1 MKGRRRSVAWLTA
14 LLVAILVAWGGV
26 TYLGRQRPAGDCA
39 GPVTLRIAAAP
50 AIAAAVTG
58 VAAQGPD
65 PCYRVEVTARES
77 ATVAEHQS
85 DAHVWLPESTFW
97 LRRARSLGAF
107 EAPDRGTPV
116 ASSPVVIALTEQLAR
131 RLGWPARKVTW
142 SRLFGGDDVPVGLPD
157 PASDPLGLSAVL
169 AVRTLTAREKSP
181 RAANVAALRRISPNT
196 VTRAADLY
204 RSAAKKAFVTSE
216 LALRQHRGPKLVEST
231 PDIEVPALD
240 FPYAVLPA
248 APEAERQAAAKFLL
262 TLLAPDGQRVLA
274 AEGFRGP
281 AAATLPG
288 DDDLVEALTAWT
300 GVHLSARMLG
310 VLDVSG
316 SMEQRVG
323 GQTRLSATVTAIQQ
337 GVGLMLDTSEVGFW
351 TFSTELDG
359 DRDYRVLLSPAPLG
373 EGQQRRRLVNELG
386 QVRAK
391 PRGGTGL
398 YDTTLAAYREAR
410 QNWTAGRINVVV
422 ILTDGENEDD
432 RSITKSELKSELG
445 KLADPRRPLPVIYV
459 GIGDGVNQDELTEI
473 SKVTGGRAFL
483 SRNPSGIRQIFF
495 TALAELSCQPPA
507 CSR

>member
-1 MKGRRRSVAWLTA
+1 MKSRRSVAWLTA
-14 LLVAILVAWGGV
+14 LLVAILAAWGGV
-26 TYLGRQRPAGDCA
+26 AYLGRQQPAGDCA

-58 VAAQGPD
+58 VATRRPD
-65 PCYRVEVTARES
+65 PCYRVEVAARES
-77 ATVAEHQS
+77 AAVAEHQS

-116 ASSPVVIALTEQLAR
+116 ASSPVVVALAEQLAR

-142 SRLFGGDDVPVGLPD
+142 SRLFGGDGVPVGLPD
-157 PASDPLGLSAVL
+157 PASDPLGLATVL

-181 RAANVAALRRISPNT
+181 QAANVAALRRISPNT

-216 LALRQHRGPKLVEST
+216 QALRQHGGQKLVEAA
-231 PDIEVPALD
+231 PDIDVPALD

-262 TLLAPDGQRVLA
+262 TLLAPDGQHAFQA
-274 AEGFRGP
+274 AGFRGP
-281 AAATLPG
+281 AAAALPG
-288 DDDLVEALTAWT
+288 DDDLVAALTAWT

-323 GQTRLSATVTAIQQ
+323 NQTRLSATVTAIQQ
-337 GVGLMLDTSEVGFW
+337 GVGLMLGTSEVGFW

-359 DRDYRVLLSPAPLG
+359 DRDYRVLMPPAPLS
-373 EGQQRRRLVNELG
+373 EQRQRLVTALG

-410 QNWTAGRINVVV
+410 RNWTAGRINVVV

-432 RSITKSELKSELG
+432 RSITKADLKKELAR
-445 KLADPRRPLPVIYV
+445 LADPRRPLPIIYV
-459 GIGDGVNQDELTEI
+459 GIGDGVSQIELTEI
-473 SKVTGGRAFL
+473 SKITGGRAFL
-483 SRNPSGIRQIFF
+483 SKNPSGIRQIFF
-495 TALAELSCQPPA
+495 AALAELSCQPPA

>member
-14 LLVAILVAWGGV
+14 LLVTILAAWGGV
-26 TYLGRQRPAGDCA
+26 TYLGRQKPADDCT

-50 AIAAAVTG
+50 AIAAAVTE
-58 VAAQGPD
+58 VASRRPD
-65 PCYRVEVTARES
+65 PCYRVEVAARES
-77 ATVAEHQS
+77 ATVAEHQA

-116 ASSPVVIALTEQLAR
+116 ASSPVVVALTEQLAR
-131 RLGWPARKVTW
+131 RLGWPAKKVTW
-142 SRLFGGDDVPVGLPD
+142 SRLFGGGDVPVALPD
-157 PASDPLGLSAVL
+157 PASDPLGLAAVL

-181 RAANVAALRRISPNT
+181 QAANVAALRRISPNT

-216 LALRQHRGPKLVEST
+216 QALREHSGQSLVEST

-262 TLLAPDGQRVLA
+262 TLLAPDGRQVLETA
-274 AEGFRGP
+274 GFRGP

-288 DDDLVEALTAWT
+288 DDELVEALTAWT

-323 GQTRLSATVTAIQQ
+323 NQTRLSATVAAIQQ

-359 DRDYRVLLSPAPLG
+359 DRDYRVLMPPAALSEQRQRLVSALG
-373 EGQQRRRLVNELG
+373 E
-386 QVRAK
+386 VRAK

-410 QNWTAGRINVVV
+410 RNWTAGRINVVV
-422 ILTDGENEDD
+422 VLTDGENEDD
-432 RSITKSELKSELG
+432 RSITKAELKSELG

-459 GIGDGVNQDELTEI
+459 GIGDGVNQGELTEI

-483 SRNPSGIRQIFF
+483 ARNPSGIRQIFF
-495 TALAELSCQPPA
+495 AALAELSCQPPA